1 MQLDASVRGEYHDRL
16 MAWLSPAIRE
26 KVNEML
32 EEHFPYPQSD
42 FAKEHYGKG
51 VADGRSE
58 GLSEGVQKGE
68 ATLLLRMLTLRFG
81 ELPAERRRTRPRG
94 RWRDAA
100 PVGRTVCDRDH
111 PRCRVR

>member
-1 MQLDASVRGEYHDRL
+1 

-51 VADGRSE
+51 VADGRSQ

-68 ATLLLRMLTLRFG
+68 ALLLLRQLTHRFG
-81 ELPAERRRTRPRG
+81 DLPAEVE
-94 RWRDAA
+94 A
-100 PVGRTVCDRDH
+100 
-111 PRCRVR
+111 RVRAADDATLQRWGVRLLDATTLDAVFADDD